1 MVGTETPPLSSVAAA
16 RARFDSVD
24 ELCVNALR
32 CLAIDAVETANSGHP
47 GLPLGASPMAYVLFS
62 RFLRHN
68 PGDPGWADRD
78 RFVLSPGHGSALLYA
93 LLHLS
98 GYDLDIAELARF
110 RQLGSRTPGHPEFG
124 LTPGVDATT
133 GPLGQ
138 GVANAVGMA
147 IAERRLAAEF
157 NRPGHDVVAHR
168 TFALVSDGDLMEGV
182 AHEAISLAGH
192 LGLGK
197 LVCLYDS
204 NVISLDGPTSQT
216 FTEQVLDRVA
226 ACGWHVAR
234 VEGGDRDLDG
244 IARALDAA
252 IAETARPSLI
262 EVRTTIGFGA
272 PTKAGTS
279 AAHGAPLGAPEL
291 AATKYALGWTE
302 QAPFAAPRAAVAR
315 FRTASDRGRELESRW
330 DEQFRAY
337 RGAHPALAAEF
348 ERRMTGALPDAWAD
362 HLPAFEV
369 GAALATRQASGAC
382 LQALA
387 AALPEL
393 MGGDAD
399 LSTSTNTRIRD
410 GGDFD
415 ASTGAGR
422 NLHFGVREH
431 AMAAIANGIA
441 YHHGLR
447 PYAATF
453 FVFSDYLRPA
463 ARLAAISGLPVIH
476 IWTHDSI
483 GLGEDGTTHQPIEH
497 LASFRAMPRFVVL
510 RPADA
515 NETAVAWRL
524 AISEVGGPTALVLT
538 RQTVPTLDAAAV
550 GDGPAYGAYILEEA
564 STTPA
569 DLIVM
574 ASGSEVHLALA
585 ARAQLELA
593 GVATRVVSFPSWE
606 LFERQSPAYREH
618 VLPAGTRARIAVEA
632 ASRFGWDRY
641 VGLDG
646 AVLGLDDFGASAPAA
661 DLYREFGL
669 TVEALVSLAGR
680 VVAEAAPCDQRVEPS
695 RRASGQR

>member
-1 MVGTETPPLSSVAAA
+1 MVGTETPPRSFVESASSG
-16 RARFDSVD
+16 FDAVD
-24 ELCVNALR
+24 DLCVSTLR
-32 CLAIDAVETANSGHP
+32 CLAIDAVEAANSGHP

-62 RFLRHN
+62 RFLRQD
-68 PGDPGWADRD
+68 PSEPGWPDRD

-110 RQLGSRTPGHPEFG
+110 RQHGSRTPGHPEFG
-124 LTPGVDATT
+124 LTPGVEATT

-157 NRPGHDVVAHR
+157 NRPSHEVVAHR

-197 LVCLYDS
+197 LICLYDS
-204 NVISLDGPTSQT
+204 NSVSLDGPISQT
-216 FTEQVLDRVA
+216 FTENVLDRVA
-226 ACGWHVAR
+226 ACGWHVIR
-234 VEGGDRDLDG
+234 VEDGDRDLDG
-244 IARALDAA
+244 IARALDQAV
-252 IAETARPSLI
+252 AETESPSLI

-279 AAHGAPLGAPEL
+279 AAHGAPLGAGEL

-302 QAPFAAPRAAVAR
+302 PAPFAVPRAVTARFKALGDHGRRLACQWSER
-315 FRTASDRGRELESRW
+315 FRTY
-330 DEQFRAY
+330 RAAY
-337 RGAHPALAAEF
+337 PDLATDF
-348 ERRMTGALPDAWAD
+348 ERRAAGTLPEGWEDR
-362 HLPAFEV
+362 LPTFEA
-369 GAALATRQASGAC
+369 GSALATREASGTC

-387 AALPEL
+387 AMLPEL
-393 MGGDAD
+393 IGGDAD
-399 LSTSTNTRIRD
+399 LSTSTNTRIHA
-410 GGDFD
+410 GGDYD
-415 ASTGAGR
+415 AQTGAGR

-431 AMAAIANGIA
+431 AMAAIANGMA
-441 YHHGLR
+441 YHGGIR

-463 ARLAAISGLPVIH
+463 ARLAAISRLPVIH
-476 IWTHDSI
+476 VWTHDSI

-497 LASFRAMPRFVVL
+497 LASFRAMPRFVVV

-524 AISEVGGPTALVLT
+524 AVSEVGGPIALVLT
-538 RQTVPTLDAAAV
+538 RQAVPILDPAAV
-550 GDGPAYGAYILEEA
+550 GDRPSYGAYILEEA

-569 DLIVM
+569 DVIVM
-574 ASGSEVHLALA
+574 ASGSEVHIALA
-585 ARAQLELA
+585 ARLQLEQT
-593 GVATRVVSFPSWE
+593 GIATRVVSFPSWE
-606 LFERQSPAYREH
+606 LFERQSAAYRNH
-618 VLPAGTRARIAVEA
+618 VLPPETRTRIAIEA
-632 ASRFGWDRY
+632 AASFGWERY

-646 AVLGLDDFGASAPAA
+646 AVVGLDDFGASAPAP

-669 TVEALVSLAGR
+669 TADALVSVASR
-680 VVAEAAPCDQRVEPS
+680 MVVGAARCNERANSSRPASEP
-695 RRASGQR
+695 R

>member
-1 MVGTETPPLSSVAAA
+1 MVGIEIPSRSLVEPSTTG
-16 RARFDSVD
+16 FDAVD
-24 ELCVNALR
+24 ELCVNAIR
-32 CLAIDAVETANSGHP
+32 CLAIDAVEAANSGHP

-68 PGDPGWADRD
+68 PSDPRWPDRD
-78 RFVLSPGHGSALLYA
+78 RFVLSPGHGSALLYT

-98 GYDLDIAELARF
+98 GYDLDTAELARF
-110 RQLGSRTPGHPEFG
+110 RQLGSGTPGHPEFG
-124 LTPGVDATT
+124 LTPGVEATT

-157 NRPGHDVVAHR
+157 NRTCHDVVAHR

-192 LGLGK
+192 LRLGK
-197 LVCLYDS
+197 LICLYDS
-204 NVISLDGPTSQT
+204 NSVSLDGPTSQT
-216 FTEQVLDRVA
+216 FTENVLERVA
-226 ACGWHVAR
+226 ACGWHVVR
-234 VEGGDRDLDG
+234 VDHGDRDLDA
-244 IARALDAA
+244 IARAIDEA
-252 IAETARPSLI
+252 IAETTRPSLI

-279 AAHGAPLGAPEL
+279 AAHGAPLGAGEL
-291 AATKYALGWTE
+291 AATKDALGWAE
-302 QAPFAAPRAAVAR
+302 SAPFAVPAAVVAR
-315 FRTASDRGRELESRW
+315 FKTLGDHGRRLACQWSERFTAYRTAYPDL
-330 DEQFRAY
+330 
-337 RGAHPALAAEF
+337 ALEF
-348 ERRMTGALPDAWAD
+348 ERRTIGALPEGWAD
-362 HLPAFEV
+362 SLPAFEA
-369 GAALATRQASGAC
+369 GSFLATRQASGTC

-387 AALPEL
+387 AVLPEL
-393 MGGDAD
+393 TGGDAD
-399 LSTSTNTRIRD
+399 LSTSTNTRIKD

-415 ASTGAGR
+415 GQTGAGR

-431 AMAAIANGIA
+431 AMAAIANGMA
-441 YHHGLR
+441 YHGGVR

-463 ARLAAISGLPVIH
+463 ARLAAISRLPVIH
-476 IWTHDSI
+476 VWTHDSI

-524 AISEVGGPTALVLT
+524 AVSEVGGPIALVLT
-538 RQTVPTLDAAAV
+538 RQAVPILDPAAV

-564 STTPA
+564 STTPG

-574 ASGSEVHLALA
+574 ATGSEVHIALA
-585 ARAQLELA
+585 ARLQLEQA
-593 GVATRVVSFPSWE
+593 GIATRVVSFPSWE
-606 LFERQSPAYREH
+606 LFEGQSPAYRNH
-618 VLPAGTRARIAVEA
+618 VLPADTRARVAIEA
-632 ASRFGWDRY
+632 AASFGWERY

-646 AVLGLDDFGASAPAA
+646 AVVGLDDFGASAPAA

-669 TVEALVSLAGR
+669 TADALVSVATH
-680 VVAEAAPCDQRVEPS
+680 VVERAAPHRTATSS
-695 RRASGQR
+695 RRVSEPV

>member
-1 MVGTETPPLSSVAAA
+1 MIVTETPSRASVAAISP
-16 RARFDSVD
+16 RFDGVD
-24 ELCVNALR
+24 ELCVNAIR
-32 CLAIDAVETANSGHP
+32 CLAIDAVEAANSGHP

-68 PGDPGWADRD
+68 PSDPGWPDRD

-93 LLHLS
+93 LLHLT

-124 LTPGVDATT
+124 LTPGVEATT

-157 NRPGHDVVAHR
+157 NRPGHNVVGHR

-204 NVISLDGPTSQT
+204 NSVSLDGPTSQT
-216 FTEQVLDRVA
+216 FTENVLDRVE
-226 ACGWHVAR
+226 ACGWHVLR
-234 VEGGDRDLDG
+234 VEDGDRDLDG
-244 IARALDAA
+244 IARAVDQAL
-252 IAETARPSLI
+252 AEHERPTLI

-279 AAHGAPLGAPEL
+279 AAHGAPLGTAEL
-291 AATKYALGWTE
+291 AATKHALAWTE
-302 QAPFAAPRAAVAR
+302 LKPFAVPPAVRAR
-315 FRTASDRGRELESRW
+315 FRSVGESGRDLESRW
-330 DEQFRAY
+330 RAAFQSY
-337 RGAHPALAAEF
+337 RGTHPDLAAEF
-348 ERRMTGALPDAWAD
+348 ERRTAATLPEGWEDR
-362 HLPAFEV
+362 LPAFEA
-369 GAALATRQASGAC
+369 GASLATRQASGTC

-387 AALPEL
+387 TVLPEL
-393 MGGDAD
+393 IGGDAD
-399 LSTSTNTRIRD
+399 LSTSTNTRIKD

-415 ASTGAGR
+415 ASTGEGR

-441 YHHGLR
+441 YHAGLR

-463 ARLAAISGLPVIH
+463 ARLAAVSRLPVIH
-476 IWTHDSI
+476 VWTHDSI

-497 LASFRAMPRFVVL
+497 LASFRAMPHFVVI

-515 NETAVAWRL
+515 NETAIAWRV
-524 AISEVGGPTALVLT
+524 AIAETGGPTGLVLT

-550 GDGPAYGAYILEEA
+550 GDGPTHGAYILEEA
-564 STTPA
+564 SRTPA
-569 DLIVM
+569 NLILM

-585 ARAQLELA
+585 ARVQLEQA
-593 GVATRVVSFPSWE
+593 GIPTRVVSFPSWE
-606 LFERQSPAYREH
+606 LFERQSTSYRDH
-618 VLPAGTRARIAVEA
+618 VLPAGTRARIAIEA
-632 ASRFGWDRY
+632 AASFGWERY

-646 AVLGLDDFGASAPAA
+646 AVIGLDDFGASAPAA
-661 DLYREFGL
+661 DLYAEFGL
-669 TVEALVSLAGR
+669 TVDALVSAAREMVARAGSDPTMPTHPR
-680 VVAEAAPCDQRVEPS
+680 TEHS
-695 RRASGQR
+695 